1 MQMSDTPEDAN
12 APATPQPPE
21 DGQEAE
27 TRSTHFDFKHRL
39 FQGRGTH
46 FAISPATEEPVL
58 ILHMGD
64 LNVTLTIPTIAAEFN
79 LGPETNDGRLLRI
92 VSKSLRFVKI
102 IRPGDSIPRE
112 ILDGTSSWTV
122 EPHHQTVALARLSFY
137 LINRAEA
144 NTFEANEFQILS
156 KMGSDEATKNKV
168 SDALVEIA
176 RGAGK
181 GRETKEAIF
190 ELLEQVAR
198 ELAYIEAL
206 RERFNKVKM
215 IEKKIAE
222 AGKIYRRERAVSDD
236 VSRIQALIKGPISEF
251 PSIFKMVFTQMM
263 DVRMVLRSVPAQ
275 VQFIRTM
282 RDELHVRF
290 MKWEEMIQLWEMIAA
305 ERSEAIERALRLTYR
320 FMARHFPQRSEW
332 SLTIAKT

>member
-1 MQMSDTPEDAN
+1 MSDNSERSGQEQGGEG
-12 APATPQPPE
+12 APAEGPPA
-21 DGQEAE
+21 EA
-27 TRSTHFDFKHRL
+27 RSTHFDFKHRL

-46 FAISPATEEPVL
+46 FAISPATDEPVL
-58 ILHMGD
+58 NVSMGD
-64 LNVTLTIPTIAAEFN
+64 LNATLTIPTIAAEFN
-79 LGPETNDGRLLRI
+79 LGPETPDGKLLRT

-112 ILDGTSSWTV
+112 ILDGSSSWRV

-144 NTFEANEFQILS
+144 NTFEVNEFQILA
-156 KMGSDEATKNKV
+156 KMANDEPTKNKV

-176 RGAGK
+176 RSAGK

-206 RERFNKVKM
+206 RERYAKIKA

-236 VSRIQALIKGPISEF
+236 VTRISALIKGPLSEF

-275 VQFIRTM
+275 IQFIRTM
-282 RDELHVRF
+282 RDELHIRF
-290 MKWEEMIQLWEMIAA
+290 MKWEEMIQLWEMIPA
-305 ERSEAIERALRLTYR
+305 ERGEAIERALRLTYR

>member
-1 MQMSDTPEDAN
+1 MNETPGNNDTENSDQAGD
-12 APATPQPPE
+12 
-21 DGQEAE
+21 DGQDPQA
-27 TRSTHFDFKHRL
+27 RSTHFDFKHRL

-58 ILHMGD
+58 NLHMGD
-64 LNVTLTIPTIAAEFN
+64 LNVTLTIPTIANEFN

-92 VSKSLRFVKI
+92 ISKSLRFAKM

-144 NTFEANEFQILS
+144 QNFEANEFQILS
-156 KMGSDEATKNKV
+156 KMATDEATKNKV
-168 SDALVEIA
+168 SEALVEIA

-206 RERFNKVKM
+206 RERYGKIKM

-222 AGKIYRRERAVSDD
+222 AGKVYRRERAVSDD
-236 VSRIQALIKGPISEF
+236 VSRIQALIKGPMSEF

-290 MKWEEMIQLWEMIAA
+290 MKWEEMIQLWDMIPA
-305 ERSEAIERALRLTYR
+305 ERGDAIERALRLTYR

-332 SLTIAKT
+332 SLTMAKT

>member
-198 ELAYIEAL
+198 EL
-206 RERFNKVKM
+206 
-215 IEKKIAE
+215 
-222 AGKIYRRERAVSDD
+222 DD